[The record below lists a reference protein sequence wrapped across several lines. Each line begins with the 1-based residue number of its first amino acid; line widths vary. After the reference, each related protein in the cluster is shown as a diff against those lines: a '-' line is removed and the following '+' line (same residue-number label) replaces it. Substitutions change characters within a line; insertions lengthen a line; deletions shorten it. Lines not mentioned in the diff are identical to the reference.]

1 MNDGIR
7 GAITGGGP
15 NAPPAL
21 TTEDIARIGELL
33 YRWTGMI
40 FGESKRYYIERR
52 IAERMKRNSLSTMK
66 AYLGYVGSNLSERE
80 ALINAFTINETYF
93 YREEHQLAA
102 LSGDILPEVIRNRRP
117 GDLVRI
123 WSMPC
128 STGEEAYS
136 IAIWLLENWP
146 LVDAYNIE
154 IVGSDIDT
162 AALAKAN
169 EGHFSE
175 RALARLPAG
184 VREAYFEPE
193 HGHQRRIIQ
202 DLRESVRFTPANIID
217 PASMA
222 AMGAFDVILCRNLLI
237 YFDDA
242 ARLLAANNLHDSLN
256 PGGFVCLGHSESMG
270 RISDR
275 FTLTRLPDAIVYRRP

>member
-1 MNDGIR
+1 MTDSPASN
-7 GAITGGGP
+7 T
-15 NAPPAL
+15 PPPLSA
-21 TTEDIARIGELL
+21 EDIALVGELL

-40 FGESKRYYIERR
+40 FGENKRYYIERR
-52 IAERMKRNSLSTMK
+52 IAERMKRSRVATVK
-66 AYLGYVGSNLSERE
+66 AYLGFVASHIGERE

-102 LSGDILPEVIRNRRP
+102 LAADILPGIVASKRP

-146 LVDAYNIE
+146 LVDAYNVE
-154 IVGSDIDT
+154 IIGSDIDT
-162 AALAKAN
+162 VALSRAE
-169 EGHFSE
+169 EGHFTE
-175 RALARLPAG
+175 RSLARLPPA
-184 VREAYFEPE
+184 VREAYFEVE
-193 HGHQRRIIQ
+193 DGHHRRIIQ
-202 DLRESVRFTPANIID
+202 DLRESVRFVPANIID
-217 PASMA
+217 PATMA
-222 AMGAFDVILCRNLLI
+222 AMGTFDVILCRNLLI

-242 ARLLAANNLHDSLN
+242 ARLLAANNLYDCLN
-256 PGGFVCLGHSESMG
+256 PGGYVCLGHSESMG

-275 FTLTRLPDAIVYRRP
+275 FTLARLPDAIVYHRP

>member
-1 MNDGIR
+1 MSR
-7 GAITGGGP
+7 GGNSHA
-15 NAPPAL
+15 AL
-21 TTEDIARIGELL
+21 SDEELRRVGDLL

-40 FGESKRYYIERR
+40 FGANKRYYIERR
-52 IAERMKRNSLSTMK
+52 IGERMSRNAILD
-66 AYLGYVGSNLSERE
+66 AGRYLAFVSSHFGERE

-102 LSGDILPEVIRNRRP
+102 LSRAILPELIKTRRP

-136 IAIWLLENWP
+136 IALWLLENWP

-162 AALAKAN
+162 IALDLAR
-169 EGHFSE
+169 EGRFTARS
-175 RALARLPAG
+175 LARLPAG
-184 VREAYFEPE
+184 VVDHYFELE
-193 HGHQRRIIQ
+193 HAHRRKIID
-202 DLRESVRFTPANIID
+202 DLRESVHFIPANIVD
-217 PASMA
+217 RSTLS
-222 AMGAFDVILCRNLLI
+222 GLGRFDVILCRNLLI
-237 YFDDA
+237 YFDDDS
-242 ARLLAANNLHDSLN
+242 RLLAAANLLESLN
-256 PGGFVCLGHSESMG
+256 SGGYLCLGHSESMA

-275 FTLTRLPDAIVYRRP
+275 FAMVRLEDAIVYRKP